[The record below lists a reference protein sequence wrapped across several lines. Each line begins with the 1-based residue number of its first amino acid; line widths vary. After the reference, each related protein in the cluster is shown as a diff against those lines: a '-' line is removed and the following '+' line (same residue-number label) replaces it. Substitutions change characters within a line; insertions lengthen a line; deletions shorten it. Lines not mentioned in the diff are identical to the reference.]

1 MNFANLF
8 YFFFLSSIEEEM
20 EYNLTY
26 STLKIQ
32 QIKDISDLVKHYL
45 FALEIFLIVTAEV
58 QPWEKEEKLNCKDEF
73 WSLPQNKL
81 MLAF

>member
-20 EYNLTY
+20 KYNLTY

-32 QIKDISDLVKHYL
+32 
-45 FALEIFLIVTAEV
+45 
-58 QPWEKEEKLNCKDEF
+58 
-73 WSLPQNKL
+73 
-81 MLAF
+81 